1 MNTQDITSLIGALGF
16 PIVISLLLL
25 KQNQELVK
33 TIGDLKLAI
42 NELIVIVKAKNK
54 ADDETPSNPTITK
67 A

>member
-16 PIVISLLLL
+16 PIVVSLLLL

-42 NELIVIVKAKNK
+42 NELIVIVKSKNK
-54 ADDETPSNPTITK
+54 VDDETPSNPTITK

>member
-54 ADDETPSNPTITK
+54 ADDDTPSNPQITK
-67 A
+67 G